1 MLSVHNGEV
10 KMAFYPT
17 NFQNLFYF
25 EPKLFSDS
33 RGYFFESFNQSTF
46 ESETGLKTIF
56 IQDNQSKSTHGSL
69 RGLHFQKGDAAQAKL
84 VRILSGCVLDVVVDL
99 RPNSPTFKM
108 SYSIELSSENKR
120 QLFVPRGFAHG
131 FVVLSET
138 AEFFYKCDN
147 YYNPQAEGGL
157 LFSDSDL
164 NIDWKVP
171 HDQLILSDKD
181 KKNPTLEEYLKS
193 L

>member
-1 MLSVHNGEV
+1 MPVL
-10 KMAFYPT
+10 KTAFQDLYIV
-17 NFQNLFYF
+17 
-25 EPKLFSDS
+25 EPKVFADS
-33 RGYFFESFNQSTF
+33 RGYFLESFNQNVFDT
-46 ESETGLKTIF
+46 ETGLKIRF
-56 IQDNQSKSTHGSL
+56 IQDNQSKSSYGTL
-69 RGLHFQKGDAAQAKL
+69 RGLHFQNGESAQAKL
-84 VRILSGCVLDVVVDL
+84 VRVISGIVLDVVVDL
-99 RPNSPTFKM
+99 RPDSSTFKK
-108 SYSIELSSENKR
+108 SYSIELSSENKK

-157 LFSDSDL
+157 LFSDPDL

-181 KKNPTLEEYLKS
+181 KKNPTLNEYLKN

>member
-1 MLSVHNGEV
+1 MPFYATDLHNLYYNEPSV
-10 KMAFYPT
+10 FT
-17 NFQNLFYF
+17 
-25 EPKLFSDS
+25 DS
-33 RGYFFESFNQSTF
+33 RGYFFESYNQADF
-46 ESETGLKTIF
+46 KIGTGQELGF
-56 IQDNQSKSTHGSL
+56 VQDNQSKSSYGTL
-69 RGLHFQKGDAAQAKL
+69 RGLHFQIGDAAQAKL
-84 VRILSGCVLDVVVDL
+84 VRVLSGSVLDVVVDL
-99 RPNSPTFKM
+99 RPNSPTFKK
-108 SYSIELSSENKR
+108 SYTIELSAENKK

-157 LFSDSDL
+157 LFSDPDL

-181 KKNPTLEEYLKS
+181 KKNPTLKEYLKS

>member
-1 MLSVHNGEV
+1 MPFL
-10 KMAFYPT
+10 KTDLKDLY
-17 NFQNLFYF
+17 LF
-25 EPKLFSDS
+25 EPKVFEDS
-33 RGYFFESFNQSTF
+33 RGYFFESFNQNVF
-46 ESETGLKTIF
+46 EKETNLKNHF
-56 IQDNQSKSTHGSL
+56 VQDNQSKSSYGTL
-69 RGLHFQKGDAAQAKL
+69 RGLHFQKADAAQAKL
-84 VRILSGCVLDVVVDL
+84 VRVVSGRVLDVVVDL
-99 RPNSPTFKM
+99 RPNSTTFKK
-108 SYSIELSSENKR
+108 SYSIELSAENKK

-157 LFSDSDL
+157 LFSDPDL

-181 KKNPTLEEYLKS
+181 KKNPTLKEYLKN